1 RGAKGLER
9 RASRA
14 RQTASTDIAVC
25 ILDSGVRRTHP
36 LIEPALAV
44 EDWHTVKPA
53 WGSDDTPAWSGH
65 GTRMAGVGLYGDL
78 VPLLV
83 GGDPVPLPFRLESVR
98 ILPPEDEANDPELYG
113 SITAEAIARAEVQA
127 PERRR

>member
-1 RGAKGLER
+1 M
-9 RASRA
+9 
-14 RQTASTDIAVC
+14 
-25 ILDSGVRRTHP
+25 RRTHP

-98 ILPPEDEANDPELYG
+98 ILPCVFQAIVSTDF
-113 SITAEAIARAEVQA
+113 TAS
-127 PERRR
+127 